1 MAKAGCLFIK
11 KWRKKCLIKNLYFMH
26 KRLLKEATQLVVPR
40 KIVLLTQMSLDL
52 VLVEKKSV

>member
-1 MAKAGCLFIK
+1 
-11 KWRKKCLIKNLYFMH
+11 MH
-26 KRLLKEATQLVVPR
+26 KQLLKEATQLVVPR